1 MVTETKKIVLECM
14 LSLDAKCAAELL
26 PPFLAEWY
34 VPLIIVLPLLVIVLR
49 HMLNGLVSMGMPMP
63 FVNERIKDFTQ
74 DKARVSHLD
83 RDVINHLED
92 NRQQNLAIM
101 AKADAGLQWLYG
113 SPIFSLASYQ
123 RALLIAVA
131 YPLLV
136 LLLVWLVS
144 GVGTLGG
151 KVLPERAFLPRLGL
165 VSAFAGV
172 VLFLWFVVKYHA
184 IWATKL
190 IQQRGGY
197 VSRHEWYVSQLERY
211 VSQQDIDVKRQWV
224 EGVILLIAFFVA
236 AAFAGAVVGNFAVVF
251 AFFVAFALAVSGTFA
266 VSNTVSVAFSG
277 TGAVAVAFAFAL
289 GLAGAFDLPSAFAVA
304 VAVALIFGHIV
315 LHLTMQEME
324 YSRMCW
330 PVILALLLYVILLL
344 MAVYFP
350 PQGGQF
356 SKLSISENSSVF
368 VLIVFLTCLP
378 IINAFSDWFSVSFT
392 RWLFGKYT
400 QNNTQTLPWWW
411 IVADLIF
418 TVILCL
424 ALYHS
429 LIFLLFQMQAHGWA
443 MVDAQQTVK
452 LFNDQPLGGQSSW
465 LTWLVI
471 TNFIPLGLHYL
482 MIVWGIYR
490 RRWGVPT
497 LIAAYLNDLQA
508 GKSLSPT
515 DARTLAMFLTWDRW
529 LKVTAMLLL
538 IPSMYMLLQWLL
550 HWSLRVWL

>member
-1 MVTETKKIVLECM
+1 MTETKKIVLECM

-49 HMLNGLVSMGMPMP
+49 HVLNGLVSMGMPMP

-151 KVLPERAFLPRLGL
+151 GKVLPERAFLPRLGL
-165 VSAFAGV
+165 VSALVGE

-197 VSRHEWYVSQLERY
+197 ASRHEW
-211 VSQQDIDVKRQWV
+211 DVKRQEWDVKRQEWV
-224 EGVILLIAFFVA
+224 EGVIFLIAFFVA
-236 AAFAGAVVGNFAVVF
+236 VAFAGAVVGNFAVVF

-289 GLAGAFDLPSAFAVA
+289 GLAGAFDLPSAF
-304 VAVALIFGHIV
+304 AVALIFGHIV

-378 IINAFSDWFSVSFT
+378 VINAFSDWFSVSFT
-392 RWLFGKYT
+392 RWLFGKYA

-465 LTWLVI
+465 LTWLAI

-497 LIAAYLNDLQA
+497 LIAAYLNDLQT

-529 LKVTAMLLL
+529 LKVIAMLLL

-550 HWSLRVWL
+550 HWSLKVWL